1 MRTFQNLLVTG
12 GAGFIGSN
20 FIRHV
25 LSKTDFRG
33 RIVNFDALTYAGN
46 PESLSDVAA
55 AFGDRYVFLH
65 ADIRDAAAVREAMER
80 YDVDAVAHFA
90 AESHVDRS
98 IVAPD
103 DFVQTNIVGTFNLLQ
118 AARERG
124 PRLSLFHHVSTD
136 EVFGSLGPTG
146 FFSETTPYAPHSPYS
161 ASKASSDHLVRAFH
175 DTYGLPVTIT
185 NCSNNYGPFQFPEKL
200 IPLMVL
206 NALEGRPLPVY
217 GEGLNVRD
225 WLHVEDHC
233 TAIWTVMARAEAG
246 STYCVGGRNERT
258 NIDVV
263 TRICAL
269 VDRLAPPLP
278 SGAPRESLIT
288 HVADRLGHD
297 RRYAIDCS
305 RLEGDFG
312 WTQAYTAENGFEQTV
327 RWYLENPKW
336 VDSVRTGEYRR
347 WIERNYAGRG

>member
-1 MRTFQNLLVTG
+1 
-12 GAGFIGSN
+12 
-20 FIRHV
+20 
-25 LSKTDFRG
+25 
-33 RIVNFDALTYAGN
+33 
-46 PESLSDVAA
+46 
-55 AFGDRYVFLH
+55 
-65 ADIRDAAAVREAMER
+65 
-80 YDVDAVAHFA
+80 
-90 AESHVDRS
+90 
-98 IVAPD
+98 
-103 DFVQTNIVGTFNLLQ
+103 
-118 AARERG
+118 
-124 PRLSLFHHVSTD
+124 
-136 EVFGSLGPTG
+136 
-146 FFSETTPYAPHSPYS
+146 
-161 ASKASSDHLVRAFH
+161 
-175 DTYGLPVTIT
+175 
-185 NCSNNYGPFQFPEKL
+185 
-200 IPLMVL
+200 MVL
-206 NALEGRPLPVY
+206 NALEGKPLPVY

-305 RLEGDFG
+305 KLEGDFG

-336 VDSVRTGEYRR
+336 VDSVRTGDYRR
-347 WIERNYAGRG
+347 WIERNYGSRG

>member
-1 MRTFQNLLVTG
+1 MCQLVTG

-25 LSKTDFRG
+25 LAKTDFKG

-46 PESLSDVAA
+46 PESLADVAA

-65 ADIRDAAAVREAMER
+65 ADIRDPAAIRRAFAD
-80 YDVDAVAHFA
+80 YGIDAVAHFA

-124 PRLSLFHHVSTD
+124 PKLSLFHHVSTD

-175 DTYGLPVTIT
+175 DTYGLPTTIT

-206 NALEGRPLPVY
+206 NALEGKPLPVY

-305 RLEGDFG
+305 KLEGDFG

-336 VDSVRTGEYRR
+336 VDSVRTGDYRR
-347 WIERNYAGRG
+347 WIERNYAKRG

>member
-1 MRTFQNLLVTG
+1 MNLLVTG
-12 GAGFIGSN
+12 CCGFIGSN
-20 FIRHV
+20 FVKLLLAERPE
-25 LSKTDFRG
+25 F
-33 RIVNFDALTYAGN
+33 RIVNLDALTYAGN
-46 PESLSDVAA
+46 RANLADEEKNAPNYS
-55 AFGDRYVFLH
+55 FCHG
-65 ADIRDAAAVREAMER
+65 DIRRPEDVER
-80 YDVDAVAHFA
+80 ALGMLPGPVDAIVNFA

-206 NALEGRPLPVY
+206 NALEGKPLPVY

-233 TAIWTVMARAEAG
+233 AAIWTVMARAEAG

-305 RLEGDFG
+305 KLEGDFG

-327 RWYLENPKW
+327 RWYLDNPAW
-336 VDSVRTGEYRR
+336 VDSVRTGAYRT
-347 WIERNYAGRG
+347 WIERNYAKRG